1 MANSINIK
9 ELSQLYYLNR
19 EIERDKRRLAEL
31 EVGAQYCTAKITGMP
46 HGSGVSDKIGN
57 FAAEIADLRGIID
70 ANISRCWYELNRLN
84 RYIAVIDDS
93 LTRQIFTLRFVNGL
107 PWQQVACSIG
117 GDNTADGVRKVVTRY
132 VESH

>member
-31 EVGAQYCTAKITGMP
+31 EVGAQSCTAKITGMP